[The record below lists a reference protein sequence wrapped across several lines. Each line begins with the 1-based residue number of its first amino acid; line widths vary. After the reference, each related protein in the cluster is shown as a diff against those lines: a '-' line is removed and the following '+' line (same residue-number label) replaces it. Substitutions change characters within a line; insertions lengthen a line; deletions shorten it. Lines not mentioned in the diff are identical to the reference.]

1 MVQRPRRTIKGSG
14 SIVRSSI
21 PAFRAEDPGPNPG
34 RSTKTQPFLVNACE
48 PAYLTPNSGS
58 LQKTIEGV
66 SLAVENVGDRAAI
79 GEKTAQK

>member
-1 MVQRPRRTIKGSG
+1 
-14 SIVRSSI
+14 
-21 PAFRAEDPGPNPG
+21 
-34 RSTKTQPFLVNACE
+34 LVNACE

-79 GEKTAQK
+79 GEKTAQKHIRNRKPQIPKANIAALNKGGYRKKSQQSQPQAPPKP